1 MAYLNEIQLR
11 GEIKDARQV
20 MEYLYQLEDQIRYAL
35 QNLDG
40 ENIQAG
46 AIGENLLS
54 GGIRNQIKT
63 AQRTADSATAANV
76 STAAQVTRQGDRIT
90 NQGERITSL
99 ETQIARLN
107 SSAAKKLEGSGPFSV
122 YVGSEQ
128 PEGHSVLWVQLGTE
142 PDEDGLMDCTLK
154 YIP

>member
-1 MAYLNEIQLR
+1 
-11 GEIKDARQV
+11 

-54 GGIRNQIKT
+54 GNVQDQIK
-63 AQRTADSATAANV
+63 AAKRTADAAAASVASA
-76 STAAQVTRQGDRIT
+76 SAQVTR
-90 NQGERITSL
+90 
-99 ETQIARLN
+99 LN
-107 SSAAKKLEGSGPFSV
+107 GSAARKLEGSQAFSL
-122 YVGSEQ
+122 YVGSER
-128 PEGHSVLWVQLGTE
+128 PDAHDVIWIKPGT
-142 PDEDGLMDCTLK
+142 DIGDGTAACAVM

>member
-1 MAYLNEIQLR
+1 MDGKKRIHFTADGGEHIAYLNEIQLR

-54 GGIRNQIKT
+54 GDIKNQIK
-63 AQRTADSATAANV
+63 AAKQTADSATSANK
-76 STAAQVTRQGDRIT
+76 SMAEQVT
-90 NQGERITSL
+90 N
-99 ETQIARLN
+99 LN
-107 SSAAKKLEGSGPFSV
+107 SSAVRKLEGSVPFSV
-122 YVGSEQ
+122 YVGSYQ
-128 PEGHSVLWVQLGTE
+128 PDGHGILWIQPGTE
-142 PDEDGLMDCTLK
+142 QDGNGLMDCTMK